1 MAKNHFLIWF
11 AVSVVISMLA
21 LADIFPV
28 ARSQFSDALFIEHTP
43 PPPRIIIFKIDDAS
57 LNTIG
62 QWPWPRETF
71 AEIIGRLQSAAVI
84 GIDVQ
89 FREPS
94 RLGNGDDGAFE
105 NALAKSTA
113 PVVFPVELKA
123 PGIAAPLLPAFTGHV
138 SGGFSNVITG
148 PGGVVRTVEEVSGD
162 IQSFASAIS
171 SLYGNDRAPRNG
183 DPARIFYRGRN
194 NSYPSFPVTSLLDG
208 SVPESLLKDKIV
220 LIGVTASDVR
230 NFYLTP
236 FGFMSGIELQA
247 NAIDTFLDDIR
258 YTENPWVNTAAIFFL
273 SLLVVLASVYVRN
286 FFLLF
291 LTLTGIIA
299 AYALAAFVAVDNF
312 FIIDLFYPLI
322 AVVGTALVFS
332 VSQYV
337 TVARREALLRESFGY
352 LDAMVKSMNEGVV
365 MADTK
370 GNIVVVNPAAEALVG
385 TPKEALTLEQFSGL
399 AGKSLNVRERLEKSM
414 REDMILVEEEV
425 FIKDKFYQV
434 FVAPV
439 KRRGYEILGGI
450 VIFHDI
456 TPQKEVERIREDFTS
471 MMVHELR
478 SPVDAMKKISEAI
491 LGEKVTPR
499 EKELYHRY
507 IELIKDNSSQILGLV
522 NDLLDVAKIE
532 AGKFEVAKSEGDIR
546 AVVSDRISFYKEAA
560 ESAGVT
566 LSLCAGSGA
575 PQKLAFDEKRI
586 VQVLNNL
593 ISNALKFTP
602 AKGRVVVHVLAH
614 DSTRAVSLEM
624 KTCSIAIEQHEA
636 ALSLPGSVVVAVE
649 DSGGGIPRDKI
660 GQLFNKF
667 KQLKNSEGRGT
678 GLGLSIA
685 KGIVEAHGGT
695 IRVFSEEGKGSV
707 FYFTIPLSKD
717 SK

>member
-1 MAKNHFLIWF
+1 
-11 AVSVVISMLA
+11 
-21 LADIFPV
+21 
-28 ARSQFSDALFIEHTP
+28 
-43 PPPRIIIFKIDDAS
+43 
-57 LNTIG
+57 
-62 QWPWPRETF
+62 
-71 AEIIGRLQSAAVI
+71 
-84 GIDVQ
+84 
-89 FREPS
+89 
-94 RLGNGDDGAFE
+94 
-105 NALAKSTA
+105 
-113 PVVFPVELKA
+113 
-123 PGIAAPLLPAFTGHV
+123 
-138 SGGFSNVITG
+138 
-148 PGGVVRTVEEVSGD
+148 
-162 IQSFASAIS
+162 
-171 SLYGNDRAPRNG
+171 
-183 DPARIFYRGRN
+183 
-194 NSYPSFPVTSLLDG
+194 
-208 SVPESLLKDKIV
+208 
-220 LIGVTASDVR
+220 
-230 NFYLTP
+230 
-236 FGFMSGIELQA
+236 MSGIELQA

-258 YTENPWVNTAAIFFL
+258 YTENPWVNTPRFSLL

-299 AYALAAFVAVDNF
+299 AYTLAAFVAVDNF

-532 AGKFEVAKSEGDIR
+532 AGKFVVAKSEGDIR
-546 AVVSDRISFYKEAA
+546 AIVSDRISFYKEAA

-575 PQKLAFDEKRI
+575 PQKFAFDGKRI

-614 DSTRAVSLEM
+614 DGTRAVSLEM
-624 KTCSIAIEQHEA
+624 KTCRIAINRTGVRSCLGRSWSPSKTRLAFRGINRLAFQN
-636 ALSLPGSVVVAVE
+636 S
-649 DSGGGIPRDKI
+649 DS
-660 GQLFNKF
+660 
-667 KQLKNSEGRGT
+667 KNSEGRG
-678 GLGLSIA
+678 GLGLDCQESSVMA
-685 KGIVEAHGGT
+685 S
-695 IRVFSEEGKGSV
+695 VFSKRAGCFLQHSIERFEIVADCFAGGFGYVILPLWREKVSKNRFRRKEERIEKLKNLILRMRYRDHQSPGR
-707 FYFTIPLSKD
+707 P
-717 SK
+717 

>member
-1 MAKNHFLIWF
+1 
-11 AVSVVISMLA
+11 
-21 LADIFPV
+21 
-28 ARSQFSDALFIEHTP
+28 
-43 PPPRIIIFKIDDAS
+43 
-57 LNTIG
+57 
-62 QWPWPRETF
+62 
-71 AEIIGRLQSAAVI
+71 
-84 GIDVQ
+84 
-89 FREPS
+89 
-94 RLGNGDDGAFE
+94 
-105 NALAKSTA
+105 
-113 PVVFPVELKA
+113 
-123 PGIAAPLLPAFTGHV
+123 
-138 SGGFSNVITG
+138 
-148 PGGVVRTVEEVSGD
+148 
-162 IQSFASAIS
+162 
-171 SLYGNDRAPRNG
+171 
-183 DPARIFYRGRN
+183 
-194 NSYPSFPVTSLLDG
+194 
-208 SVPESLLKDKIV
+208 
-220 LIGVTASDVR
+220 
-230 NFYLTP
+230 
-236 FGFMSGIELQA
+236 MSGIELQA

-258 YTENPWVNTAAIFFL
+258 YTENPWVNTPRFSLL

-299 AYALAAFVAVDNF
+299 AYTLAAFVAVDNF

-532 AGKFEVAKSEGDIR
+532 AGKFVVAKSEGDIR
-546 AVVSDRISFYKEAA
+546 AIVSDRISFYKEAA

-575 PQKLAFDEKRI
+575 PQKFAFDGKRI

-614 DSTRAVSLEM
+614 DGTRAVSRDENVPHCH
-624 KTCSIAIEQHEA
+624 KPHGR
-636 ALSLPGSVVVAVE
+636 ALLPGSVVVAVE
-649 DSGGGIPRDKI
+649 DSVGIPRDKSDS
-660 GQLFNKF
+660 F
-667 KQLKNSEGRGT
+667 SEFRQQEFGRT
-678 GLGLSIA
+678 GRARSRLPR
-685 KGIVEAHGGT
+685 IVSQG
-695 IRVFSEEGKGSV
+695 VSFLEEGKSISSAFYRKIRNSGGLFCGRVRIRYTALMERKSFEKSV
-707 FYFTIPLSKD
+707 STEGGEDRKTQKLDATNEVAGPSFAREALSVCFKLEHKGKCLFYFDAHITCPRILCIRR
-717 SK
+717 